1 MPSTAQTRWLHTF
14 LITGEMLVL
23 GWLVATEDLSRIGFL
38 LAGVIGAIAL
48 VAIVHS
54 RFPVGALGVLV
65 ASAAMPRFAGTLLG
79 LHVRAEHVAIGLVV
93 LMVAVEASRRRL
105 QPRFELKTFDYFL
118 IAYIA
123 LNFMTSAVTS
133 PEPHMTLRWA
143 ALAALAMVPYF
154 LMRILVRTEGTLYKA
169 LHVMLCVGLAEAV
182 YGIICFLSHL
192 AFGTS
197 LGIELEQYGF
207 TSGTYGTQ
215 YETNLFG
222 SYTACCAI
230 MFLALFV
237 LSDRPGRR
245 WYGWGF
251 AITLVAAIVSL
262 TRSVLAA
269 LPVAAL
275 LVLWMAQGKG
285 HFRLRAVVQ
294 LIVGASLLLLLFSP
308 LLVEVVRERLSTVD
322 VSDISS
328 DNSTWERLVQM
339 AVAVEDVQAHPVLG
353 TGTASF
359 HLFFNPDDFPEGFA
373 GDVDEPGWISNTPL
387 RILHDTGVVGLIT
400 FLLFAGFL
408 YAAARRALR
417 LATGKTAAAV
427 TALLGGSV
435 LYAITFQA
443 TEATMLAFTW
453 IHIGLLAAAVAIL
466 QQQPH
471 EFEASAS
478 A

>member
-1 MPSTAQTRWLHTF
+1 
-14 LITGEMLVL
+14 MLVL
-23 GWLVATEDLSRIGFL
+23 GWLVATEDLSRIGL
-38 LAGVIGAIAL
+38 LLVGIIGAIGL
-48 VAIVHS
+48 VAIAHS
-54 RFPVGALGVLV
+54 RFPLGALGVLV

-79 LHVRAEHVAIGLVV
+79 LHVRAEHVAIGLIV
-93 LMVAVEASRRRL
+93 LMIAVEVSRRRL
-105 QPRFELKTFDYFL
+105 QPRFDVKSFDYFL

-123 LNFMTSAVTS
+123 LNFVTSAATS
-133 PEPHMTLRWA
+133 PEPRMTLRWA
-143 ALAALAMVPYF
+143 ALSALAMVPYF
-154 LMRILVRTEGTLYKA
+154 LMRILVRNEGTLYKA
-169 LHVMLCVGLAEAV
+169 LHVMLWVGLAEAV
-182 YGIICFLSHL
+182 YGILSFLSHL
-192 AFGTS
+192 AFGTN

-237 LSDRPGRR
+237 LSDRPGRQ

-251 AITLVAAIVSL
+251 AITLVAAIISL
-262 TRSVLAA
+262 ARSVFLA

-275 LVLWMAQGKG
+275 LVLWMAWKKG
-285 HFRLRAVVQ
+285 QFRLRAVMPLV
-294 LIVGASLLLLLFSP
+294 VGTSLLLLLFSP
-308 LLVEVVRERLSTVD
+308 LVVDVVRERLSTVD
-322 VSDISS
+322 LSDISS
-328 DNSTWERLVQM
+328 DNTTWERLVQM

-387 RILHDTGVVGLIT
+387 RILHDTGVIGLIT
-400 FLLFAGFL
+400 FLLFAAFL
-408 YAAARRALR
+408 YTAARAELGR
-417 LATGKTAAAV
+417 ATGKAAAAL
-427 TALLGGSV
+427 TALLGGTV
-435 LYAITFQA
+435 LYVITFQA